1 MSLIGYRGAAE
12 YPPSQEKV
20 NFHFLLFFCRK
31 LELNGKIH
39 SKHTIIYYKWKASVM
54 IENLSRINIHTLILQ
69 YYNCKLFDF
78 ALIKVH
84 MWVHV
89 KSDGS
94 ALLLL
99 CSKTGS
105 YLLCRGRVKY
115 LIKQSSIQNDKS
127 YFTGIFHLKKC
138 QKLKWPTTAIEAFH
152 SPALPKSG
160 SLALFQIEL
169 HREEEKCCCTELSTL
184 FHCHEHNCTLNT
196 TTTTSSDKSIS
207 TLAGICSMPSPSVI
221 NPSKQTTESWL

>member
-54 IENLSRINIHTLILQ
+54 IENLSRINIHTLIFQ
-69 YYNCKLFDF
+69 YYNCKLLDF

-84 MWVHV
+84 MWVYV

-115 LIKQSSIQNDKS
+115 LIKQCSIQNDKS

-138 QKLKWPTTAIEAFH
+138 QKLKWPTTAIEA
-152 SPALPKSG
+152 LR
-160 SLALFQIEL
+160 LEL
-169 HREEEKCCCTELSTL
+169 LRCQKKGC
-184 FHCHEHNCTLNT
+184 
-196 TTTTSSDKSIS
+196 
-207 TLAGICSMPSPSVI
+207 
-221 NPSKQTTESWL
+221 

>member
-1 MSLIGYRGAAE
+1 MRISTNIFLILISNAQKFHIVSIREASIQVSLIGYRGAAE

-39 SKHTIIYYKWKASVM
+39 SKHTIIFYKWKASGM
-54 IENLSRINIHTLILQ
+54 IESLSRINIHTLILQ

-99 CSKTGS
+99 CSKTES
-105 YLLCRGRVKY
+105 YLFIVQRKGVVVD
-115 LIKQSSIQNDKS
+115 QASI
-127 YFTGIFHLKKC
+127 H
-138 QKLKWPTTAIEAFH
+138 
-152 SPALPKSG
+152 PK
-160 SLALFQIEL
+160 
-169 HREEEKCCCTELSTL
+169 R
-184 FHCHEHNCTLNT
+184 
-196 TTTTSSDKSIS
+196 
-207 TLAGICSMPSPSVI
+207 
-221 NPSKQTTESWL
+221 